1 MFQTAHSSIG
11 EQCSLRSLRLPSGR
25 RHPQCFPIMF
35 KACICGCFCKKNWC
49 WDDVIFFGRKQLFAY
64 LEPGKS
70 KSWQS
75 WMTQIYFQRLSFWW
89 LELGSLCT
97 RSRKLGL
104 VYNMSVP
111 VRGLT
116 ILATED
122 PVFYTLVLWVH
133 PHTCPASRLPLHWY
147 PWPGLKRPR
156 SQITCHH
163 VWFIPDVDP
172 LSYVTLLETL
182 CFQAGASLLSGS
194 SSCP

>member
-1 MFQTAHSSIG
+1 MFQTAHSIIA

-49 WDDVIFFGRKQLFAY
+49 WDDVIFIGRKQLFAY

-75 WMTQIYFQRLSFWW
+75 GMTQICFQKLSFWW
-89 LELGSLCT
+89 LELGPLCT

-122 PVFYTLVLWVH
+122 PFIHWSCGSI
-133 PHTCPASRLPLHWY
+133 HTHVLPLGFLCTGTHGQGWG
-147 PWPGLKRPR
+147 PSSPVTMSGFFQMLT
-156 SQITCHH
+156 SCHMWH
-163 VWFIPDVDP
+163 
-172 LSYVTLLETL
+172 
-182 CFQAGASLLSGS
+182 C
-194 SSCP
+194 